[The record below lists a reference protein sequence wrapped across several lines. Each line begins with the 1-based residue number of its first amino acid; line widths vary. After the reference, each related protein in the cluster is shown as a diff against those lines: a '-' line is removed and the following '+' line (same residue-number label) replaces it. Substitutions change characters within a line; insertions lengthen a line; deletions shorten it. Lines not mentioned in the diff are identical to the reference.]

1 MTHFLYFKP
10 MEELLHYVWKHR
22 LFELKPLAT
31 TDGQP
36 VEVIDPGLPNR
47 NAGPDFFNAKIRIN
61 GTLWVGNVELHMK
74 ADEWFAHHHDRD
86 AHYDNVIL
94 HVCIQADAEAVTS
107 TGRRPSQM
115 VLSIP
120 EKVRSHYAELLAA
133 DAYPPCYRIIPQL
146 SPLMVHSWMSALQ
159 VERLQQ
165 KTEAIRHRADL
176 CGGDW
181 EAAFFVTLA
190 RNYGFGVNGDAF
202 EQWALSLPL
211 QAAAHHRD
219 DIFQI
224 EALFLGTAGLL
235 DTQAP
240 GNSDDAYRT
249 KLSTEYAYLAHKFGL
264 HAIDGKVWRFLRL
277 RPQNFPYIRISQLV
291 SLYCSRRALLGNLVE
306 CSSLKQAAQLMAT
319 QATPYWQDHYT
330 FGCKASHSNKRLSAA
345 SVNLILINTF
355 VPMLY
360 AYGRH
365 RGNEQLCSRA
375 LEFLDSLKAESNH
388 IVRQWAQCGLSV
400 KTAGDSQ
407 ALIQLKKQYCDRKDC
422 LRCRI
427 GYEYLKN
434 R

>member
-1 MTHFLYFKP
+1 
-10 MEELLHYVWKHR
+10 
-22 LFELKPLAT
+22 
-31 TDGQP
+31 
-36 VEVIDPGLPNR
+36 
-47 NAGPDFFNAKIRIN
+47 
-61 GTLWVGNVELHMK
+61 
-74 ADEWFAHHHDRD
+74 
-86 AHYDNVIL
+86 
-94 HVCIQADAEAVTS
+94 
-107 TGRRPSQM
+107 
-115 VLSIP
+115 
-120 EKVRSHYAELLAA
+120 
-133 DAYPPCYRIIPQL
+133 
-146 SPLMVHSWMSALQ
+146 MVHSWMSALQ

-219 DIFQI
+219 DVFQI

-235 DTQAP
+235 DAQAP
-240 GNSDDAYRT
+240 GNNDDAYRT
-249 KLSTEYAYLAHKFGL
+249 KLSAEYAYLAHKFGL

-330 FGCKASHSNKRLSAA
+330 FGCKTSHSNKRLSAA